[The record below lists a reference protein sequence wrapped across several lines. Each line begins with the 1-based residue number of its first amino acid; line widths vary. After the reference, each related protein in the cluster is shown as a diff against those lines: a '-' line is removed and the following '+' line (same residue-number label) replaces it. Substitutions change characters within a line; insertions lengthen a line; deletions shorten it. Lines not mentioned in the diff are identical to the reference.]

1 MYIFSLNVSTSRV
14 KIVKISTGMK
24 GRKMKEIFKYRK
36 KKKKK
41 GDESTKIRWQEEVKY
56 NHDQREKFPG
66 MGSRPS
72 KCVKAKTPVHK

>member
-36 KKKKK
+36 NKKKK
-41 GDESTKIRWQEEVKY
+41 E
-56 NHDQREKFPG
+56 
-66 MGSRPS
+66 M
-72 KCVKAKTPVHK
+72 KAQK